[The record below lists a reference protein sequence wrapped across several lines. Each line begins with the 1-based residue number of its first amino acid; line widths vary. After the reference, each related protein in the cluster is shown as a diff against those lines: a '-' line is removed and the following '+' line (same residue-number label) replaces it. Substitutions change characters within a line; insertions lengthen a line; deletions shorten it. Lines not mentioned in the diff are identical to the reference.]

1 MHKLNQRNIINRL
14 NTSRINSETKQS
26 SKQILESLVG
36 ICSAFDDVCI
46 LSSNNSPNSSK
57 NIFAG
62 IGSLKTVK
70 SDPAQ
75 DSFEVLNTQIS
86 NSGNWWLGHFAYDLK
101 NEIELLKSENSDNV
115 GFPNLSFFSPEFV
128 IQLEKDQLTIESYGK
143 KSASE
148 LFDITPTKKSISTTI
163 SIQARTTKDAYIKN
177 VTQLLSH
184 IQKGDI
190 YEINYCIEFF
200 AIDVSIDPG
209 ELFLKLNSLTEA
221 PFSALY
227 KNDNNWLICGSPE
240 RFIEKKGTKISS
252 QPIKGTRPRGK
263 TNEEDNLLKIELLND
278 PKERSENVMI
288 VDIVRNDLSR
298 SAQKGTV
305 KVEELF
311 GIHTFKNVHQM
322 ISTISCEL
330 DSATNPIEA
339 IKNAFPMGSMT
350 GAPKVKAM
358 ELAEKFENVKRGL
371 YSGALGYFTP
381 TMDFDFNVIIRSIQ
395 YNSKTGY
402 LSLMVGSAITAN
414 SIPEKEYDECLVK
427 AETLFQ
433 ALGVFINE

>member
-1 MHKLNQRNIINRL
+1 MHKLNKRNIINRL
-14 NTSRINSETKQS
+14 YTSRINSETKQS

-36 ICSAFDDVCI
+36 ICSAFEDVCI

-86 NSGNWWLGHFAYDLK
+86 KSGNWWLGHFAYDLK

-115 GFPNLSFFSPEFV
+115 GFPTLSFFNPEFV
-128 IQLEKDQLTIESYGK
+128 IQLEKEQLTIESYGK

-163 SIQARTTKDAYIKN
+163 SIQARTTKEAYIKN

-263 TNEEDNLLKIELLND
+263 TNEEDNLLKAELLND

-371 YSGALGYFTP
+371 YAGALGYFTP

>member
-163 SIQARTTKDAYIKN
+163 SIQARTTKEAYIKN

-339 IKNAFPMGSMT
+339 IKNTFPMGSMT

>member
-1 MHKLNQRNIINRL
+1 MHKLNQKNIINRL

-26 SKQILESLVG
+26 SKQILENLVG

-86 NSGNWWLGHFAYDLK
+86 KSGNWWLGHFAYDLK

-163 SIQARTTKDAYIKN
+163 SIQARTTKEAYIKN

-339 IKNAFPMGSMT
+339 IKNTFPMGSMT